1 MSSVTTR
8 DEAVRG
14 AKALADYADR
24 MYSEA
29 STVPVGQDMADEIF
43 ELMGWAKEHGSK
55 PGLIVMPS
63 RSAEQTWLKVK
74 HSAYAVLGALGE
86 TYAEDAVETNSLN
99 QRPKPV
105 ARCTN
110 CGTPS
115 YNAILINGECGRMVS
130 GKRCAGTNGSTMQE
144 TDWEECPAC
153 SATGWTS
160 SASCG
165 QCDGVGW
172 LFVRGQRR

>member
-29 STVPVGQDMADEIF
+29 STVPVGQDMADEVF

-86 TYAEDAVETNSLN
+86 
-99 QRPKPV
+99 R
-105 ARCTN
+105 
-110 CGTPS
+110 
-115 YNAILINGECGRMVS
+115 
-130 GKRCAGTNGSTMQE
+130 
-144 TDWEECPAC
+144 EECPAC